1 MARRREGEARRRIS
15 NTAHG
20 ISESDSAAAAH
31 ATARAARCPPPPPP
45 PPLPPPPGPPPPPP
59 RQPPPPPL
67 DSPLPPPSSPCRNG
81 GASNGTV
88 LKTQGRKK
96 SKLVGIMFDGMKP
109 KVEKRIGYVSLR
121 KGVDSGQV
129 EEFKVLLLWKDAGQD
144 EVSRVVVVVVAA
156 TAAVAVASFIAH
168 PRRKRRRR

>member
-1 MARRREGEARRRIS
+1 MHLGREPVPDDDHS
-15 NTAHG
+15 K
-20 ISESDSAAAAH
+20 
-31 ATARAARCPPPPPP
+31 
-45 PPLPPPPGPPPPPP
+45 
-59 RQPPPPPL
+59 
-67 DSPLPPPSSPCRNG
+67 
-81 GASNGTV
+81 NGTV

-96 SKLVGIMFDGMKP
+96 SKLVSIMFDGMKP

-121 KGVDSGQV
+121 KQPVVGPDTSRAESGSSAFTFHRQLSLAMGVDSGQV

-144 EVSRVVVVVVAA
+144 EVSRVVVVVVVAA

>member
-1 MARRREGEARRRIS
+1 MHLGRERRNLLSRLIGFI
-15 NTAHG
+15 NFLYLY
-20 ISESDSAAAAH
+20 
-31 ATARAARCPPPPPP
+31 RCF
-45 PPLPPPPGPPPPPP
+45 
-59 RQPPPPPL
+59 Q
-67 DSPLPPPSSPCRNG
+67 
-81 GASNGTV
+81 NGTV

-144 EVSRVVVVVVAA
+144 EVSRVVVVVVIFVVFVVVVVVVVVAAAAAA
-156 TAAVAVASFIAH
+156 TSFIAH
-168 PRRKRRRR
+168 PRRKKRRRQYKSSFDYY